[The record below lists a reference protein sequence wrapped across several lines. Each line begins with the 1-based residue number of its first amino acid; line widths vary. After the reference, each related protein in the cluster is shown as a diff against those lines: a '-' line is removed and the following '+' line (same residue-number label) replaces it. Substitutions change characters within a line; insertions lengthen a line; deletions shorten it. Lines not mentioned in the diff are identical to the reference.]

1 MFQTKYSRLD
11 VPEEKNSGELL
22 VEQDYVSTERQ
33 ILSMI
38 RAGERLRVYRKETCD
53 LQEGEEEFLLDPTR
67 EPNFD
72 LADAT
77 NILNNIRP
85 KEKEEVLPGVEP
97 GVEPGQPG
105 KEEVTE

>member
-1 MFQTKYSRLD
+1 MFQTKFQRLE

-22 VEQDYVSTERQ
+22 VEQDYVSTEKQ

-38 RAGERLRVYRKETCD
+38 RAGERLRIYRKESCD
-53 LQEGEEEFLLDPTR
+53 LQNGEEEFLLDPTR

-72 LADAT
+72 LADGT

-85 KEKEEVLPGVEP
+85 KKKEEVLPGVEP
-97 GVEPGQPG
+97 GIEPEQPG

>member
-1 MFQTKYSRLD
+1 MFQTKFHRLE

-22 VEQDYVSTERQ
+22 VEQDYVSTEKQ

-38 RAGERLRVYRKETCD
+38 RAGERLRVYRKESCD
-53 LQEGEEEFLLDPTR
+53 LQDGEEDFLLDPTR

-72 LADAT
+72 LADGT
-77 NILNNIRP
+77 NILNNIHP
-85 KEKEEVLPGVEP
+85 MEVEEDVSEGEP
-97 GVEPGQPG
+97 EETV

>member
-1 MFQTKYSRLD
+1 MFQTKFNRIE

-22 VEQDYVSTERQ
+22 VEQDYVSTEKQ

-38 RAGERLRVYRKETCD
+38 RAGERLRIYRKESCD

-72 LADAT
+72 LADGT

-85 KEKEEVLPGVEP
+85 KEIVEELPGE
-97 GVEPGQPG
+97 EKDEPG

>member
-1 MFQTKYSRLD
+1 MFQTKYKRLE

-22 VEQDYVSTERQ
+22 VEQDYISTEKQ

-38 RAGERLRVYRKETCD
+38 HAGERLRIYRKECCD
-53 LQEGEEEFLLDPTR
+53 LQDDEEEFILDPTR

-97 GVEPGQPG
+97 GVEPGRPG

>member
-1 MFQTKYSRLD
+1 MFQTKFHRIE

-38 RAGERLRVYRKETCD
+38 RAGERLRVYRKENCD
-53 LQEGEEEFLLDPTR
+53 LQEGEEDFLLDPTR

-72 LADAT
+72 LADGT

-85 KEKEEVLPGVEP
+85 IEAAAVET
-97 GVEPGQPG
+97 EDKSDEPG

>member
-1 MFQTKYSRLD
+1 MFQTKFHRIEVS
-11 VPEEKNSGELL
+11 EEKNSGELL
-22 VEQDYVSTERQ
+22 VEQDYVSTEKQ
-33 ILSMI
+33 ILSMV
-38 RAGERLRVYRKETCD
+38 RAGERLRIYRKESCD

-72 LADAT
+72 LADGT

-85 KEKEEVLPGVEP
+85 KEVKEVLLGEDPVKP
-97 GVEPGQPG
+97 D

>member
-1 MFQTKYSRLD
+1 MFQTKYNRLD

-38 RAGERLRVYRKETCD
+38 RAGERLKIYRKETCD
-53 LQEGEEEFLLDPTR
+53 LQDGEEDFLLDPTR

-72 LADAT
+72 LADGT

-85 KEKEEVLPGVEP
+85 VEKPAD
-97 GVEPGQPG
+97 QPDATV